1 MLSLTAVKGSGSCHM
16 ATASIEEALV
26 SSEQN
31 SVRQAN
37 LFEPPNVNLCMSN
50 YNVPGLLNPYKHTNV
65 FVCLFYII
73 YNVKQ
78 KCCISPKKMT
88 KRKYTLYHF

>member
-1 MLSLTAVKGSGSCHM
+1 MLRLTAVKGSGSCHM

-31 SVRQAN
+31 SVRQAS

-65 FVCLFYII
+65 YICMPI
-73 YNVKQ
+73 LHY
-78 KCCISPKKMT
+78 I
-88 KRKYTLYHF
+88 